1 MAPKI
6 SLYSGIIAYALSII
20 GSAEEKENEDSKV
33 LLFIPYYYL
42 FVKKKINVFYKI
54 SLWLVIII
62 LILLISFFL
71 FINYMTP

>member
-54 SLWLVIII
+54 SLWIAIFI